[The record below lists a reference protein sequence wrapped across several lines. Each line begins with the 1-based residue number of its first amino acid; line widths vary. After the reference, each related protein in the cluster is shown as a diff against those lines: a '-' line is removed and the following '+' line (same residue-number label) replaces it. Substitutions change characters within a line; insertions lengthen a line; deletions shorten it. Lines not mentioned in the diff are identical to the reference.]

1 MLESGEKRG
10 KKLAITPPSKPAP
23 TPNVYITSSSS
34 DDDDRRE
41 ASDFGGAKG
50 RRKTPTKKGGKHHE
64 SPSAKVKSG
73 KAKNIV
79 KIDEEDEEEKGSE
92 KERSN
97 KKTAISMIFA
107 SSKAGKNTGK
117 SGIKVEVHH
126 QPSPSLPAQ
135 VMMSPPTVAI
145 KSQGLSNAA
154 TLHSSPAPLSDIHKR
169 VEAIRRRPDGRPIV
183 LCRIPFDV
191 LGPGYREMFH
201 PEKENKPVD
210 AAPYAVKRE
219 RRHSGCST
227 VSSASSRLS
236 YKRRRRRDESIGSE
250 SSLLSS
256 QPPPAKRSKNYD
268 SPTNPGSVASNGD
281 SANLMPPPNRVFYSY
296 MEHRR
301 PEEEEFDDDDFNQY
315 MAIAKR
321 LKREAD
327 GETRERKVIKY
338 LQAVL
343 YFSLCGN
350 YSEVKGEKLSAFNM
364 YQNTLDLIRFVLNFV
379 RVSLLLQTV
388 AKLEFG

>member
-10 KKLAITPPSKPAP
+10 KKLSITPPTRPAP

-34 DDDDRRE
+34 DEDDRRE

-73 KAKNIV
+73 KVKNEV
-79 KIDEEDEEEKGSE
+79 KTEEEDEEEKGSE

-126 QPSPSLPAQ
+126 QPSPSIPAQ
-135 VMMSPPTVAI
+135 IMMSPPTVAI

-169 VEAIRRRPDGRPIV
+169 VEGIRRRPDGRPTL
-183 LCRIPFDV
+183 LCRIPFD
-191 LGPGYREMFH
+191 LLSPGFRDLFH
-201 PEKENKPVD
+201 PQKENKPVD
-210 AAPYAVKRE
+210 ATPNSVKRE

-236 YKRRRRRDESIGSE
+236 YKRHRRREESIGSE
-250 SSLLSS
+250 SS

-268 SPTNPGSVASNGD
+268 FPTNPGSVASNGD

-301 PEEEEFDDDDFNQY
+301 PEEEEYDDVDFNKY
-315 MAIAKR
+315 MTIAKR
-321 LKREAD
+321 LKHEAD
-327 GETRERKVIKY
+327 VETECERKVIKY

-343 YFSLCGN
+343 FFSLCGN
-350 YSEVKGEKLSAFNM
+350 FTEVKGDKTTAFNM
-364 YQNTLDLIRFVLNFV
+364 YRETLDLVRFVWSPSRNV
-379 RVSLLLQTV
+379 V
-388 AKLEFG
+388 ANNKLK